1 MKANCEICKSL
12 DTGNRRLL
20 VTDHWIVTVA
30 PDQGYL
36 GRCYV
41 SLRRHRQH
49 LRELNSAEWNDLTV
63 VVGQLEHAITAAFG
77 ATLYNWAC
85 MMNNAYQDANPVPHV
100 HWHLR
105 PRYSAPV
112 IFNGIEY
119 SDKDFGHHYDRDQR
133 TLLDASVV
141 AAITA
146 EIKSKL
152 ST

>member
-1 MKANCEICKSL
+1 MKANCDICKSL
-12 DTGNRRLL
+12 DTDIERLL

-41 SLRRHRQH
+41 TLRQHRQH
-49 LRELNSAEWNDLTV
+49 LHELDPAEWRDLAIV
-63 VVGQLEHAITAAFG
+63 VSQLEHAITAAFA

-85 MMNNAYQDANPVPHV
+85 LMNLAYQDASPVPHV

-105 PRYSAPV
+105 PRYRAPV
-112 IFNGIEY
+112 IFDGIEY
-119 SDKDFGHHYDRDQR
+119 RDKDFGYHYDSDQR
-133 TLLDASVV
+133 RLLDASGV

-146 EIKSKL
+146 AIESKL
-152 ST
+152 